1 MDTTLKSLFDSG
13 RKLLADTKAP
23 KPPHQGKLKDKV
35 TPASMAKPTESDPYR
50 MFAKRTIHER
60 PKKPEL
66 VDDIKRLIE
75 MAEKDL

>member
-23 KPPHQGKLKDKV
+23 KPVHQAKLKDKV
-35 TPASMAKPTESDPYR
+35 TPASMTQPTESDPYK

-75 MAEKDL
+75 MAEKEL

>member
-1 MDTTLKSLFDSG
+1 MDATLKSMFDTG
-13 RKLLADTKAP
+13 RKLLSDTKKP
-23 KPPHQGKLKDKV
+23 KPPHQEKLKDKV

-66 VDDIKRLIE
+66 VDEIKRLIE
-75 MAEKDL
+75 MEESRL